1 MSDIIWVLICFIIV
15 GIQHFL
21 STRTNTIWGALL
33 PILYTITLTI
43 IGFYLDKF
51 TTIFFLALLGGL
63 VILLGAWS
71 SGRNSVKRKLEKE
84 IEIMKTKD
92 IK

>member
-21 STRTNTIWGALL
+21 STRNNAILGVIL
-33 PILYTITLTI
+33 PILYTIVLTI
-43 IGFYLDKF
+43 IGFNLDKF
-51 TTIFFLALLGGL
+51 TTAFFLALLGGL
-63 VILLGAWS
+63 VILLGTWS

>member
-1 MSDIIWVLICFIIV
+1 MSDILWVVICFIIV

-21 STRTNTIWGALL
+21 STRNNAIFGVIIPTI
-33 PILYTITLTI
+33 YTVVLISV
-43 IGFYLDKF
+43 GFYLDKF
-51 TTIFFLALLGGL
+51 TTPFFLGLFGGL
-63 VILLGAWS
+63 VILLATWN
-71 SGRNSVKRKLEKE
+71 SGRNYVKKKLEKE